1 MKKEIFI
8 NVEDTENRI
17 AVLEDGVLEE
27 YYFERSGS
35 KRLAGSIYR
44 AKVSKVVPGIQACFV
59 NIGLRK
65 NGFLHVS
72 DIVDP
77 SKTYAEMMGEE
88 VEEGAVA
95 GGQAPGG
102 RGGGQGGGQAGRLR
116 YEGPIE
122 ELVHGG
128 DDLLVQVLKDPLG
141 EKGPRLTTNISLPGR
156 NLVLVPRS
164 PRRGVSRRIEDVAE
178 RERLRKILE
187 TLPVPENMGVIVR
200 TFAQGGTKKS
210 LVRDL
215 RFLVNLWKRIEKRYK
230 EGKKPRP
237 LYEETDIV
245 KRFLRDAIS
254 EEIARIVV
262 DSKAEYKELRKFI
275 HTTLPRWAGEVELHK
290 DRQPLFE
297 KYGIEKEIEKAF
309 QSRVWLKCGG
319 YLVIEKFEALVAID
333 VNTGRNVGAAVGG
346 QGSGARGQRPGV
358 GGQGSAD
365 AEQTILATNL
375 EAATEVA
382 RQLRLRNMGGIIVI
396 DFIDMKTKTNRKLV
410 YDELKRSLRRDKAR
424 TFLVPISELGLL
436 EMTRE
441 RDRESLGESIFG
453 KCPYCNGT
461 GDVKLPETVS
471 IEIQRELKRVT
482 AERKSGEVKVYAHP
496 SVVERLKT
504 VDAPAIAKV
513 LKRGRLNIELL
524 SVNDY
529 HLEQWNCYVDEQ
541 GKGPG
546 TRGQG
551 PGGRASAVKPGGPS

>member
-1 MKKEIFI
+1 MKKEIYI

-35 KRLAGSIYR
+35 KRLAGSLYR
-44 AKVSKVVPGIQACFV
+44 GRVSKVVPGIQACFV

-72 DIVDP
+72 DILEP

-88 VEEGAVA
+88 VEEG
-95 GGQAPGG
+95 PGG
-102 RGGGQGGGQAGRLR
+102 RGEGKGEGGGGRLR
-116 YEGPIE
+116 HQGRIE
-122 ELVHGG
+122 DLVHGG
-128 DDLLVQVLKDPLG
+128 DDLLIQVVKDPLG

-164 PRRGVSRRIEDVAE
+164 RRRGISRRIEDVPE
-178 RERLRKILE
+178 RERLKKILDS
-187 TLPVPENMGVIVR
+187 LPVPENMGVIVR
-200 TFAQGGTKKS
+200 TFAQGGTKKN
-210 LVRDL
+210 LLRDL
-215 RFLVNLWKRIEKRYK
+215 RFLVSLWKRIEKRYK
-230 EGKKPRP
+230 EAKKPGP

-245 KRFLRDAIS
+245 KQFLRDAMS

-262 DSKAEYKELRKFI
+262 DSKVEYRELKKFI
-275 HTTLPRWAGEVELHK
+275 HTTLPKTKTEVELHK
-290 DRQPLFE
+290 DRRPIFE
-297 KYGIEKEIEKAF
+297 KFGIEKEIEKAF
-309 QSRVWLKCGG
+309 QTRVWLKCGG

-333 VNTGRNVGAAVGG
+333 VNTGKNIGAE
-346 QGSGARGQRPGV
+346 
-358 GGQGSAD
+358 D
-365 AEQTILATNL
+365 AEETILATNL
-375 EAATEVA
+375 EAASEIA

-396 DFIDMKTKTNRKLV
+396 DFIDMKTKTNRKAV

-441 RDRESLGESIFG
+441 RDRESLGESLFG

-471 IEIQRELKRVT
+471 IEIQREVKKIAL
-482 AERKSGEVKVYAHP
+482 ERKSGELKVYAHP
-496 SVVERLKT
+496 TVVERLKT
-504 VDAPAIAKV
+504 TDAPAIARI
-513 LKRGRLNIELL
+513 LKHGKLNIELL

-529 HLEQWNCYVDEQ
+529 HLEQWNCYADEQ
-541 GKGPG
+541 G
-546 TRGQG
+546 R
-551 PGGRASAVKPGGPS
+551 S